1 MSADNRH
8 NDLLRQAVEAARE
21 GERKQARQL
30 LQQLLEEDDTNAR
43 AWFLLYHISE
53 DIDEKRMALGMVL
66 EHDPLNEKAQEAFD
80 RLNKRLGI
88 RGGAD
93 EVAPGLNRKS
103 IRLIGLIA
111 AVVLVIA
118 VVVVVLLVSTSA
130 NQANQER
137 AVQTAFVIG
146 QTATQNVVIAQNLT
160 ATSVA
165 LFATQTQIAFA
176 SPTPTPT
183 ETVVGPPTLPPTFT
197 PTMPAAAQITP
208 TPLPPPSGLGG
219 TIVGWGGADMDSD
232 GFIQVVTIPLNG
244 GGAYTDV
251 SGDRRGQF
259 VTATSLSNI
268 IYTRYVVDTF
278 TTDLQTL
285 DATNGTTDILGSRWL
300 NFPQV
305 FYRATTP
312 QFSTDGNRVVFA
324 AYVDNTQ
331 SYEVYLYEATI
342 TGADPIRRITND
354 DKNYSYPVIHP
365 NGRQIIAVRSDGVGN
380 TARNQ
385 DLVLIDLETFQQT
398 PITNDGDALFEIA
411 PRISPD
417 GALLVYAASP
427 LVDGP
432 KDLYVQAFGAPVPPL
447 NITQSETVNDTYP
460 VFSPDGLHIAFSSNR
475 SGLQDQL
482 YIYNVNTGELN
493 QLTNDPFAS
502 FYAGSWIP

>member
-1 MSADNRH
+1 MSSNNAH
-8 NDLLRQAVEAARE
+8 NDLLRQAVEAARD
-21 GERKQARQL
+21 GERKRARALIEQV
-30 LQQLLEEDDTNAR
+30 LEEDDSNAR
-43 AWFLLYHISE
+43 AWFLLYRISE

-66 EHDPLNEKAQEAFD
+66 EHDPLNEKAHEALD
-80 RLNKRLGI
+80 RLNERIGI
-88 RGGAD
+88 KGGGD
-93 EVAPGLNRKS
+93 EVAPGLNRKTVRT
-103 IRLIGLIA
+103 IALIA
-111 AVVLVIA
+111 GAVLVIA
-118 VVVVVLLVSTSA
+118 VLLVVLLISNSV
-130 NQANQER
+130 NQENQQR
-137 AVQTAFVIG
+137 AIQTAFVVG
-146 QTATQNVVIAQNLT
+146 QTATQNAIIAQNLT
-160 ATSVA
+160 ATSVS

-176 SPTPTPT
+176 TPTPT
-183 ETVVGPPTLPPTFT
+183 LTETPVGPPTLPATFT
-197 PTMPAAAQITP
+197 PTNPAAALVTP
-208 TPLPPPSGLGG
+208 TPLPPPSGIGG
-219 TIVGWGGADMDSD
+219 TIIGWGGSDMDGD

-251 SGDRRGQF
+251 SVDRRGQY

-285 DATNGTTDILGSRWL
+285 DATNGTTDILASRWL

-305 FYRATTP
+305 FYRPTTP
-312 QFSTDGNRVVFA
+312 QFSADGNRVVFA

-331 SYEVYLYEATI
+331 SYEIYLYEVTVS
-342 TGADPIRRITND
+342 GADPIRRITND
-354 DKNYSYPVIHP
+354 DKNYSFPVLHP
-365 NGRQIIAVRSDGVGN
+365 NGRQIIAVRSDSTGSGP
-380 TARNQ
+380 RNQ
-385 DLVLIDLETFQQT
+385 DLVTIDLETFQQT
-398 PITNDGDALFEIA
+398 PITTDGDALFEIA

-432 KDLYVQAFGAPVPPL
+432 KDLYVQAWDAPVPPL
-447 NITQSETVNDTYP
+447 NITQTETVNDTYP
-460 VFSPDGLHIAFSSNR
+460 VFSPDGQYIAFSSNR